1 MLMAA
6 FLNLRHASGTRAR
19 ATALSFPWSAS
30 STCPEGASQLFVVT
44 LYTEAY
50 TPWALCSEKSRRCS
64 LPTLIP
70 SHTPSV
76 NIVETRTWRLFYT
89 KPLSNL

>member
-1 MLMAA
+1 MLQVPRRALHRS
-6 FLNLRHASGTRAR
+6 FLSLVGILNWPGGRK
-19 ATALSFPWSAS
+19 P
-30 STCPEGASQLFVVT
+30 LFVVT

-50 TPWALCSEKSRRCS
+50 TPWALCSEKSRMCS

-89 KPLSNL
+89 KPLSTL